1 MPGPGLEEGSC
12 IAQTSRPQTSLRGS
26 RGLLRDSYAHAVCA
40 AQACHGGLA
49 TAAGPAAAGPF
60 SAGEQGAKWLFL
72 SLDTRVTR
80 LHPSPDLRA
89 L

>member
-1 MPGPGLEEGSC
+1 MHMLC
-12 IAQTSRPQTSLRGS
+12 LQLRP
-26 RGLLRDSYAHAVCA
+26 
-40 AQACHGGLA
+40 A
-49 TAAGPAAAGPF
+49 TAARPRRPATAAAGPF

-80 LHPSPDLRA
+80 LHPSPDPRA